1 MYFGELKRIYVMYDF
16 LTGVI
21 AISCFL
27 ASLFFLRFWRHS
39 RERLFIYFAL
49 SFLLL
54 GINRMTLVYVPESLE
69 PYTWLYLVRLLA
81 FVVLLFGIV
90 AANRQGK
97 K

>member
-1 MYFGELKRIYVMYDF
+1 MYDF

-21 AISCFL
+21 TISCL
-27 ASLFFLRFWRHS
+27 VASLFFYRFWRQS
-39 RERLFIYFAL
+39 RERLFVYFAL

-54 GINRMTLVYVPESLE
+54 AVNRLTLIYVPESLE

-81 FVVLLFGIV
+81 FVVLLVGILE
-90 AANRQGK
+90 ANRQGK

>member
-1 MYFGELKRIYVMYDF
+1 MYDF

-21 AISCFL
+21 AISCFV
-27 ASLFFLRFWRHS
+27 ASLFFSRFWRQS
-39 RERLFIYFAL
+39 RERLFIYFAV

-54 GINRMTLVYVPESLE
+54 GINRLTLIYVPESLE

-81 FVVLLFGIV
+81 FVVLLVGILE
-90 AANRQGK
+90 ANRQGK